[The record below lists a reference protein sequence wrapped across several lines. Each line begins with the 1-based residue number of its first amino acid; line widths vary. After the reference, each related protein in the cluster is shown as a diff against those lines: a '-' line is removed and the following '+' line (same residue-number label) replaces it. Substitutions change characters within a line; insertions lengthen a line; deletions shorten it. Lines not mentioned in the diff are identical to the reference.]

1 MSRIQQAAA
10 ALLFAGSAFVSPVRG
25 QTPPEPPDS
34 AGAARQPAAEPAA
47 TPASSDSTPPPPS
60 APILRAHDWVLP
72 EGSLVVNLPS
82 DQTLPKGI
90 LQFLVTH
97 RFRSPVRGSNAHS
110 WYSLDSG
117 ADFGVGFAYSP
128 LAHAEISL
136 YRSGIQDDYELAAK
150 FSARPGGPDS
160 LLGLALRVGGDDR
173 RDPLI
178 VDPNG
183 SLLPDARA
191 RTSFF
196 AQGVVTL
203 HLASGRVEI
212 SAVPTFSSRTT
223 AEKNVVNVPVHAAVA
238 LSRSWNLQG
247 EYQPPRRGVN
257 GSIAIWTA
265 AVEKVLYRHRFE
277 LVVSNATVTNVDERL
292 SGDFALAQKRQRAF
306 VRQRV
311 PQQRLAHRLQPR
323 SPVQAV
329 ERDRAGQARNGSGR
343 ICPERENREGRRTS
357 ERAPRTLP
365 KSGRCGRSWRGRSH
379 PRTERVVWGETP
391 GPARCGKASRRGLR

>member
-1 MSRIQQAAA
+1 MNRILQAAA
-10 ALLFAGSAFVSPVRG
+10 ALLVAGTAFVSPARG
-25 QTPPEPPDS
+25 QAPPENPSDPGGP
-34 AGAARQPAAEPAA
+34 AGQPAAGPAA
-47 TPASSDSTPPPPS
+47 TPSDSTAPPVA
-60 APILRAHDWVLP
+60 APISPARQWVLP

-82 DQTLPKGI
+82 DQTLPQGI

-110 WYSLDSG
+110 FYSLDSG

-128 LAHAEISL
+128 LAHTEISL

-150 FSARPGGPDS
+150 FSTRPGGPDS

-178 VDPNG
+178 VDAHG

-196 AQGVVTL
+196 AQGVITL

-212 SAVPTFSSRTT
+212 SAVPTFSSQTT
-223 AEKNVVNVPVHAAVA
+223 AEKNVVNVPVHAAIA

-247 EYQPPRRGVN
+247 EYQPPRRGVD

-265 AVEKVLYRHRFE
+265 AVEKVLYHHRFE
-277 LVVSNATVTNVDERL
+277 LVLTNATVTNVDERL
-292 SGDFALAQKRQRAF
+292 SGDFALAQKRQRRSF
-306 VRQRV
+306 DNGFRNNDWHIGFNLVRQFK
-311 PQQRLAHRLQPR
+311 P
-323 SPVQAV
+323 
-329 ERDRAGQARNGSGR
+329 
-343 ICPERENREGRRTS
+343 
-357 ERAPRTLP
+357 
-365 KSGRCGRSWRGRSH
+365 
-379 PRTERVVWGETP
+379 
-391 GPARCGKASRRGLR
+391 

>member
-1 MSRIQQAAA
+1 MNRILQAVAS
-10 ALLFAGSAFVSPVRG
+10 LLLVGSVFVSPVRG
-25 QTPPEPPDS
+25 QPAPENPPPP
-34 AGAARQPAAEPAA
+34 AGAAGQPAAEP
-47 TPASSDSTPPPPS
+47 PSTPPDSTSTPAAAAIP
-60 APILRAHDWVLP
+60 RAQQWVFP

-110 WYSLDSG
+110 FYSLDSG

-128 LAHAEISL
+128 LAHTEISL

-150 FSARPGGPDS
+150 FSARPGGSDS

-196 AQGVVTL
+196 AQGVITL

-212 SAVPTFSSRTT
+212 SAVPTFSSKTT

-247 EYQPPRRGVN
+247 EYQPPRRGVD

-277 LVVSNATVTNVDERL
+277 LVISNATVTNVDERL
-292 SGDFALAQKRQRAF
+292 SGDFALAQKRQRRSF
-306 VRQRV
+306 DNGFRNNDWHIGFNLVRQFK
-311 PQQRLAHRLQPR
+311 P
-323 SPVQAV
+323 
-329 ERDRAGQARNGSGR
+329 
-343 ICPERENREGRRTS
+343 
-357 ERAPRTLP
+357 
-365 KSGRCGRSWRGRSH
+365 
-379 PRTERVVWGETP
+379 
-391 GPARCGKASRRGLR
+391 